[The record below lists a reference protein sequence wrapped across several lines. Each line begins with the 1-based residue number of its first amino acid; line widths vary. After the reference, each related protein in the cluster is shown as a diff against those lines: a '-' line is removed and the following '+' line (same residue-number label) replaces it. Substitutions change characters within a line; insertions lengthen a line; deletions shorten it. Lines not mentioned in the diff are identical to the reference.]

1 MKRIQYYQ
9 YGGPEQMK
17 LESFELRPPGKGEVA
32 VKVNFAS
39 VNPIDWKV
47 RSGYLKMMTGKTFP
61 RSMGSDMSGVVTA
74 IGLGVTRFKRGDAV
88 FGSVRIQ
95 DGGALGEAAIAPETF
110 LARKPDGLSF
120 EDAASLGTPGITAWN
135 GIVDKAKVAAGQHV
149 FINGC
154 AGAVGE
160 AAVQL
165 ALALGAAVAGSCSAS
180 AMQRMSDLGVKPLFD
195 YRTTT
200 LAKVGDRFDVV
211 YDTAGTMDTA
221 TAFGLLR
228 PGGVFLDI
236 NPTPGKF
243 IRAIFSR
250 KFKPIVCT
258 ARADVLDGIAKAA
271 QMGKL
276 RLPIGEIVLL
286 NDAIRAI
293 TALESGHKSNG
304 KVLVRMD

>member
-17 LESFELRPPGKGEVA
+17 LEQFALRTPGKGEVA
-32 VKVNFAS
+32 VKVHFAS

-47 RSGYLKMMTGKTFP
+47 RSGYLKMMTGKKFP
-61 RSMGSDMSGVVTA
+61 RAMGSDISGIVTA
-74 IGLGVTRFKRGDAV
+74 VGPGVTRFKRGDAV
-88 FGSVRIQ
+88 FGSVKIQ
-95 DGGALGEAAIAPETF
+95 DGGALGEAAISPETF
-110 LARKPDGLSF
+110 LAKKLDSLSF
-120 EDAASLGTPGITAWN
+120 EEAACLGTPGVTAWN
-135 GIVDKAKVAAGQHV
+135 GIVDKAKVIAGQRV

-165 ALALGAAVAGSCSAS
+165 ALVLGATVAGSCGAN

-195 YRTTT
+195 YRTTD
-200 LAKVGDRFDVV
+200 LARISDRFDVV
-211 YDTAGTMDTA
+211 YDTAGTMDTG

-228 PGGVFLDI
+228 SGGVFLDI

-243 IRAIFSR
+243 IRAIFNR
-250 KFKPIVCT
+250 KLKPIVCT

-271 QMGKL
+271 DKEKL
-276 RLPIGEIVLL
+276 RLPIGEIVPL

-293 TALESGHKSNG
+293 TALESGRKANG

>member
-17 LESFELRPPGKGEVA
+17 LENFELRPLGKGEMA

-47 RSGYLKMMTGKTFP
+47 RSGYLKIMTGKKFP
-61 RSMGSDMSGVVTA
+61 RAMGSDISGIVTA
-74 IGLGVTRFKRGDAV
+74 VGPGVTRFKRGDAV

-110 LARKPDGLSF
+110 FAKKPDSLSF
-120 EDAASLGTPGITAWN
+120 EEAACLGTPGVTAWN
-135 GIVDKAKVAAGQHV
+135 GIVDKAKVTAGQHV

-165 ALALGAAVAGSCSAS
+165 ALALGATVAGSCSAS
-180 AMQRMSDLGVKPLFD
+180 AVLRMADLGVKPLFD
-195 YRTTT
+195 YRTTD
-200 LAKVGDRFDVV
+200 LSGIRDRFDVI
-211 YDTAGTMDTA
+211 YDTAGTMDTG
-221 TAFGLLR
+221 TAYGLLR
-228 PGGVFLDI
+228 SGGVFLDI

-243 IRAIFSR
+243 VRAIFSR
-250 KFKPIVCT
+250 KLKPIVCT
-258 ARADVLDGIAKAA
+258 ARADVLDGIAEAA
-271 QMGKL
+271 ERGKL
-276 RLPIGEIVLL
+276 RLPIGEIVPLS
-286 NDAIRAI
+286 DAIRII
-293 TALESGHKSNG
+293 TALESGHKANG

>member
-17 LESFELRPPGKGEVA
+17 LEEFTLRPLGKGEVA

-39 VNPIDWKV
+39 INPIDWKV
-47 RSGYLKMMTGKTFP
+47 RSGYLKMMTGKKFP
-61 RSMGSDMSGVVTA
+61 RAMGSDISGVVTA
-74 IGLGVTRFKRGDAV
+74 VGPGVSRFRRGDEV
-88 FGSVRIQ
+88 FGSVKIQ
-95 DGGALGEAAIAPETF
+95 DGGALGEVAIAPETF
-110 LARKPDGLSF
+110 LARKPDSLSF
-120 EDAASLGTPGITAWN
+120 EEAACLGTPGTTAWN
-135 GIVDKAKVAAGQHV
+135 GLVDKASRLAGKRV
-149 FINGC
+149 FVNGC

-165 ALALGAAVAGSCSAS
+165 ALMFGATVAGSCSAS
-180 AMQRMSDLGVKPLFD
+180 STARMSEQGVKPLFD
-195 YRTTT
+195 YRTTD
-200 LAKVGDRFDVV
+200 LSNISERFDVV

-221 TAFGLLR
+221 VAFGLLR

-250 KFKPIVCT
+250 KLKPIVCT
-258 ARADVLDGIAKAA
+258 ARADVLDGIASAA
-271 QMGKL
+271 AKGKL
-276 RLPIGEIVLL
+276 KLPIGEIVPL
-286 NDAIRAI
+286 NDAVRAI
-293 TALESGHKSNG
+293 TALESGRKANG